1 MLASNIIF
9 LILSVSTF
17 SMAGHSVQRIWT
29 RFGVR
34 PPYNLRGGYFCRE
47 TARRLSTVGA
57 SGTPHV
63 GLEAAAI
70 SLGQRMAGR
79 RCRGWAWRGPR
90 HAGQAVGKQFRVRP
104 ATTA

>member
-17 SMAGHSVQRIWT
+17 SMAGHSVQRIWA

-63 GLEAAAI
+63 EAAAI
-70 SLGQRMAGR
+70 SLGQRMTGR